1 MKGCENV
8 GDTATL
14 GALMSSHEATQAE
27 LLDTARAVQ
36 LGNYAPAPVVFTRG
50 EGRRLFDCDGRSYL
64 DLSGGVAVNSVGHAH
79 PVLAAAIGEQAAR
92 LMHVSNLF
100 YNDRAIQLAS
110 AIVER
115 TAFQR
120 VYFCNSGAEA
130 NESLIKLGR
139 RFHHERGQTE
149 RVEIVSTYK
158 SFHGRTLGALS
169 VTGQEKYHVGMG
181 PLLPGVVFV
190 PYNDT
195 EALRAAV
202 GPRTAAVLLEPL
214 QAEGGIIPGDTAYLK
229 SARDI
234 CDAAGALLF
243 FDEVQTGYGRLGP
256 FMGAEVSGV
265 VPDACSLAKGIAGG
279 FPLGGIAVTERL
291 AGGLPPGSHAS
302 TFGGNALACAA
313 GLAVLRIFDE
323 EQILANVVSQGDY
336 LGERLSALV
345 GQLGAVTEA
354 RGLGLLRGLVLAPH
368 VDPGATWRAALDAG
382 VALTLAGGNVLRF
395 TPSLNVTR
403 AELDE
408 GLSIVAS
415 VLTKAHEVA
424 A

>member
-1 MKGCENV
+1 
-8 GDTATL
+8 
-14 GALMSSHEATQAE
+14 MSTHEATQAE
-27 LLDTARAVQ
+27 LLERARAVQ

-50 EGRRLFDCDGRSYL
+50 EGRRLYDRAGRAYL

-79 PVLAAAIGEQAAR
+79 PVLAAAIAEQAAR

-100 YNDRAIQLAS
+100 YNDRAIELAS
-110 AIVER
+110 AIVDR
-115 TAFQR
+115 SAFDR

-130 NESLIKLGR
+130 NESLLKLAR
-139 RFHHERGQTE
+139 RFQYEQGQGE
-149 RVEIVSTYK
+149 RVEIISTHR

-169 VTGQEKYHVGMG
+169 VTGQDKYHVGMG

-190 PYNDT
+190 PYNDVD
-195 EALRAAV
+195 AMRAAI
-202 GPRTAAVLLEPL
+202 GPRTAAVLLEPV
-214 QAEGGIIPGDTAYLK
+214 QAEGGIIPAAPGYLE
-229 SARDI
+229 SVRAL
-234 CDAAGALLF
+234 CDAEGALLL
-243 FDEVQTGYGRLGP
+243 FDEVQTGYGRLGT
-256 FMGAEVSGV
+256 FMGAQRSGV

-279 FPLGGIAVTERL
+279 FPLGAIAVTERL

-323 EQILANVVSQGDY
+323 EGVLANVNREGDY
-336 LGERLSALV
+336 LGQRLGALAAE
-345 GQLGAVTEA
+345 LPAVTEA
-354 RGLGLLRGLVLAPH
+354 RGDGLLRGLVLAEG

-408 GLSIVAS
+408 GLDIVKS
-415 VLTKAHEVA
+415 VLTKAAEVA